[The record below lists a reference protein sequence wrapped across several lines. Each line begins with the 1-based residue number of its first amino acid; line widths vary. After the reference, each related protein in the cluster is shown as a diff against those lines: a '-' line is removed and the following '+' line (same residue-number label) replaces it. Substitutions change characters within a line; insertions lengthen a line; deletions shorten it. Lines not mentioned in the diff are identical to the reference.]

1 MNRIINVANRLPVT
15 VGEQIKKSS
24 GGLVSALEGA
34 AANRYTIQW
43 VGWPGGSYEDPSRR
57 AAIEKRL
64 TEDFDFNPVF
74 LDADEIAGYYL
85 GFSNASLWPLL
96 HYMTNYMRYDDGQ
109 WDYYRRVNERFADKV
124 LDVAEENDLVWVH
137 DYHLMLVP
145 AMLRARRPDLRI
157 GFFFHTP
164 FPSSEIFRCHP
175 RRSELLRGVLGAD
188 LVGFHTFGYL
198 RHFRSTVLRVL
209 GLESEMGCINDGT
222 HEAWLGVH
230 PIGINSQKFL
240 KEMESPRFAEKR
252 QYFRENWKDKRIV
265 LNVERLDYTKGILHR
280 LQAIELFLKRYD
292 RVNEVQFIFVA
303 VPSREQVPEYQ
314 ELRENIE
321 HMVGKIN
328 GEYATVEHS
337 PIHFIH
343 KGLEFTELCALY
355 SLADVCVVTPLQ
367 DGMNLVAK
375 EYVACQTKDPG
386 VLVLSEFAGAAQ
398 ELVNALIVNPYDLRQ
413 VADRLNEALHMDVKA
428 RRRRMRYMRERVLRF
443 DADYWATTYL
453 DGLAAIE
460 KPGFQTIELE
470 KAEEDIAEDFVS
482 AERIACF
489 LDYDGTLREFEP
501 LPHQAAPNREV
512 REVLDR
518 LSQHPDIDVYILSG
532 RKPEDLEAWL
542 GMYHFTLIAEH
553 GSTFRRADEHQWQL
567 LDPNADM
574 SWKTRVLEI
583 LKHYEG
589 STPGSFVEEK
599 SSAVVWH
606 YRQSDPEFGSWKAHQ
621 LMSEIY
627 DMVANLPVEIHH
639 GKKIVEVSSI
649 HVNKG
654 AALDRFLH
662 EKNYDFVL
670 CAGDDQTDEG
680 MFRLERP
687 CLLKVKVGEEDTH
700 ADYRIGSPQHFRHLV
715 LRLLDARE
723 RVPIGGA

>member
-15 VGEQIKKSS
+15 VGEQITKSS

-34 AANRYTIQW
+34 AKDRFAIQW
-43 VGWPGGSYEDPSRR
+43 VGWPGGSYEDSARR
-57 AAIEKRL
+57 AAIEKKL
-64 TEDFDFNPVF
+64 VEEFDFLPVF

-109 WDYYRRVNERFADKV
+109 WDHYRRVNERFADKV

-145 AMLRARRPDLRI
+145 AMLRKRRPDLRI

-188 LVGFHTFGYL
+188 LIGFHTFGYL

-209 GLESEMGCINDGT
+209 GLESEMGRINDGT

-240 KEMESPRFAEKR
+240 GEMESTAFEEKR
-252 QYFRENWKDKRIV
+252 QYFRENWKGKRIV

-280 LQAIELFLKRYD
+280 LQAVDLFLKRYD
-292 RVNEVQFIFVA
+292 HVNDVQFIFVA
-303 VPSREQVPEYQ
+303 VPSREQVREYQ

-328 GEYATVEHS
+328 GEHATVEHS

-343 KGLEFTELCALY
+343 KGVEFTELCALY
-355 SLADVCVVTPLQ
+355 SMADVCVVTPLQ

-375 EYVACQTKDPG
+375 EYVACQSKDPG

-398 ELVNALIVNPYDLRQ
+398 ELVNALIVNPYDLRL
-413 VADRLNEALHMDVKA
+413 VADRLQEALNLDLKS
-428 RRRRMRYMRERVLRF
+428 RRRRMKYMRERVLRF

-453 DGLAAIE
+453 DMLSAIE

-470 KAEEDIAEDFVS
+470 KAEEDIADDFAS
-482 AERIACF
+482 AERVALF

-501 LPHQAAPNREV
+501 LPHQAIPNQEV

-518 LSQHPDIDVYILSG
+518 LEGQDGIDVFVLSG
-532 RKPEDLEAWL
+532 RSPMDLEAWL
-542 GMYHFTLIAEH
+542 GMYDFTLIAEH
-553 GSTFRRADEHQWQL
+553 GSAYRRPDESTWQL

-574 SWKTRVLEI
+574 SWKARVIEV

-654 AALDRFLH
+654 AALDKFLH
-662 EKNYDFVL
+662 EHNYDFVL

-680 MFRLERP
+680 MFRLDRP
-687 CLLKVKVGEEDTH
+687 CLLKVKVGEGDTH
-700 ADYRIGSPQHFRHLV
+700 ADYRISSPQHFRQLV
-715 LRLLDARE
+715 LRLLNARE
-723 RVPIGGA
+723 RVAIGGA